1 MCAGTHPFTDWQSQ
15 LISPKERYLE
25 LVERMQWMARRMQ
38 IFGVHVH
45 VGVRAPEKAIP
56 IVNALCQYIPHFLA
70 LSSSSPFWVGCDT
83 GLASSRT
90 KIFEGMPTA
99 GLPYQLADWAQFEE
113 YMETLISTKSIESVR
128 EVWWDVRPHPDF
140 GTVELRICDGLPT
153 LDEIGAV
160 AALAQCLVEQ
170 FDTQLDRGYTLPTP
184 ASWVLRENKWRASRY
199 GLDADIVV
207 DEKGTVRP
215 VRQAIVD
222 LVEELRPTA
231 KRLDCEAE
239 LADVLRV
246 LDVGASY
253 QRQRAV
259 AAAHDG
265 KLRAGRRQ
273 PAGRDAGR
281 AARDRPRR
289 PAHRAGA
296 RSGRLRRGACGVT
309 AVVGELGA
317 AVDDW
322 VEAHE
327 AELIAAR
334 RHLHAHPELAYA
346 EVETTAWL
354 EQRLREAGLS
364 PHRLP
369 RGTGLVVEVGD
380 GPGPTSSCAGTSTRS
395 RCPTSRTSRT
405 PRPAR
410 GWPTPAGTTSTPPS
424 SSAWPWR
431 WPRSAACPAGCAASS
446 SPPRR
451 PCPEVPPRWS
461 PRARSTAPAAPSPCT
476 ATPRCRWAASACAPA
491 PSPPPATAST
501 SR

>member
-1 MCAGTHPFTDWQSQ
+1 VEIPFRSSERSSLGVEWELQLVDRGTRELSPGANEILEQLRPEGAEEHPKAKHELLQSTVEIITGVCTTVAEAKADLAGTLAEVVAAADERNLALMCAGTHPFTDWQTQ
-15 LISPKERYLE
+15 LISPKERYLQ

-99 GLPYQLADWAQFEE
+99 GLPYQLADWAEFEE
-113 YMETLISTKSIESVR
+113 YMETLISTGSIDSVR

-153 LDEIGAV
+153 LDEVGAV

-215 VRQAIVD
+215 VRQAIID

-231 KRLDCEAE
+231 KRLGCEAE

-246 LDVGASY
+246 LEVGASY

-259 AAAHDG
+259 AAEHDG
-265 KLRAGRRQ
+265 KLEPVVDSLLAEL
-273 PAGRDAGR
+273 RDGL
-281 AARDRPRR
+281 PENGPVGR
-289 PAHRAGA
+289 PAEP
-296 RSGRLRRGACGVT
+296 V
-309 AVVGELGA
+309 
-317 AVDDW
+317 
-322 VEAHE
+322 
-327 AELIAAR
+327 
-334 RHLHAHPELAYA
+334 P
-346 EVETTAWL
+346 
-354 EQRLREAGLS
+354 
-364 PHRLP
+364 
-369 RGTGLVVEVGD
+369 
-380 GPGPTSSCAGTSTRS
+380 GPGDCAG
-395 RCPTSRTSRT
+395 
-405 PRPAR
+405 
-410 GWPTPAGTTSTPPS
+410 GH
-424 SSAWPWR
+424 
-431 WPRSAACPAGCAASS
+431 AA
-446 SPPRR
+446 
-451 PCPEVPPRWS
+451 
-461 PRARSTAPAAPSPCT
+461 
-476 ATPRCRWAASACAPA
+476 
-491 PSPPPATAST
+491 
-501 SR
+501 